1 MLRSLVEV
9 LPFMVVPKW
18 VSQTLCQPVAIS
30 DVLDDLAFVLNRPEF
45 YDRTIDIGGPDV
57 VTYQD
62 MMHAYASVAGLR
74 RRWILPVPVLTPRLS
89 SHWVNLVSPLP
100 IQLARP
106 LIDSLT
112 SDVVVADGGEG
123 CCLLYTSPSPRDV
136 DEGRMPCSA

>member
-9 LPFMVVPKW
+9 LPVMVVPKW
-18 VSQTLCQPVAIS
+18 VSQTLCQPVGIT
-30 DVLDDLAFVLNRPEF
+30 DVLDDLVHVLERPEF
-45 YDRTIDIGGPDV
+45 YGKTIDIGGPDV

-62 MMHAYASVAGLR
+62 MMHAYARVAGLR
-74 RRWILPVPVLTPRLS
+74 RRRIVPVPVLTPRLS

-112 SDVVVADGGEG
+112 SDVVV
-123 CCLLYTSPSPRDV
+123 T
-136 DEGRMPCSA
+136 DEGGGCARGGVNQSLEECI

>member
-30 DVLDDLAFVLNRPEF
+30 DVLDDLVFVLNRPEF

-62 MMHAYASVAGLR
+62 DARARER
-74 RRWILPVPVLTPRLS
+74 RRVAAALDTTGACFDSTTFVALGQSGQS
-89 SHWVNLVSPLP
+89 STNP
-100 IQLARP
+100 IGP
-106 LIDSLT
+106 T
-112 SDVVVADGGEG
+112 FN
-123 CCLLYTSPSPRDV
+123 
-136 DEGRMPCSA
+136 